1 MDLRDTVALLRELD
15 PVAPRAP
22 YPPRRRGAAR
32 ATGLVAAAA
41 VIAALSASVMT
52 GNGSSGTGF
61 VDDAYAA
68 LTTPDRIIHLQ
79 LHSRFH
85 YPRDEPNS
93 TEIWTRGGGRQLRVV
108 YDGGEHEFVRDEDR
122 RYAAGYVRHRNL
134 VTVYEDPEMFT
145 ARIGEELTFGG
156 PEGAARAAEQ
166 LPALLRRA
174 RDGDPGVRRLPDAP
188 LDGRMAAR
196 LQTTTVVR
204 FAREDPTAGRV
215 DEADLRD
222 GEARTIVWIDRETH
236 LPRRI
241 ERIGPDGRP
250 EATTDIVARRLPGD
264 AGTERLLEMAAH
276 PGARR
281 VVAARP

>member
-1 MDLRDTVALLRELD
+1 MALRDTVALLRELD
-15 PVAPRAP
+15 PVAPRMPYAP
-22 YPPRRRGAAR
+22 QRRRRAAR
-32 ATGLVAAAA
+32 VAGFAAA
-41 VIAALSASVMT
+41 VAAIAALSMSVMT
-52 GNGSSGTGF
+52 GNGSAPGF
-61 VDDAYAA
+61 VDAAYAA

-85 YPRDEPNS
+85 DPQDEPS
-93 TEIWTRGGGRQLRVV
+93 SAEIWTRGGVRQLRVV

-134 VTVYEDPEMFT
+134 VTVYDDPEMFT
-145 ARIGEELTFGG
+145 AQAGDELTFGG

-188 LDGRMAAR
+188 LDGRTAAR
-196 LQTTTVVR
+196 LETTTAIR
-204 FAREDPTAGRV
+204 FAREVPSDGRV

-250 EATTDIVARRLPGD
+250 EATTDIVARRLPVE
-264 AGTERLLEMAAH
+264 AGTERLLDMAPH

-281 VVAARP
+281 VVAGSS